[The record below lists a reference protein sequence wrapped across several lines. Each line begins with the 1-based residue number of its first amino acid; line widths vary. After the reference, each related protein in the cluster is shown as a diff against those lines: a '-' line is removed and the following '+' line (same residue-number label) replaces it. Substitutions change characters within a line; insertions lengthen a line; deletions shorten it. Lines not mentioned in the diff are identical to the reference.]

1 MHLSGDCFSIQ
12 ECADYESPGSAD
24 SDNDYSVTVTIS
36 DGTNTGSTVSYTVT
50 VADAN
55 DQTPSYSAG
64 GLTPSLAEGTTAVDS
79 FTVTDTDTGDSNSCT
94 LGGDDA
100 SDFTCTVSG
109 DSISIAFSSAPDYDS
124 PGDTGTNNV
133 YDFTAAISDGT
144 NTGSTLTYQVTVTDL
159 NDQTPTYS
167 SSDTTPSIS
176 EGTTAVETLTVT
188 DTDSAD
194 VNACTLGGTDFASFT
209 CTVSGDSVALA
220 FSSGNVP
227 DFENPGSADSDNDY
241 SVTVT
246 ISDGT
251 NTGATIAYTITVIDS
266 VDIIVLGG
274 QSANLAESASV
285 GDTVISLVIT
295 EATPTNVIIAAGN
308 GDSIF
313 AVSSAG
319 VITVAS
325 TANWITKPR
334 QATRSHNAY
343 NAQSSDVADVTI
355 NIVDANDAPS
365 AGNDAT
371 GALTED
377 ASTST
382 VQVP

>member
-1 MHLSGDCFSIQ
+1 MTDTDTGDSNACTLGGADSGSFDCTVSGDSVSLAFKS
-12 ECADYESPGSAD
+12 APDYESPGSAD

-167 SSDTTPSIS
+167 ALTTTPSVT
-176 EGTTAVETLTVT
+176 EGNTVVETLTVT
-188 DTDSAD
+188 DTDSTD
-194 VNACTLGGTDFASFT
+194 VNACTLGGVDSGSFT
-209 CTVSGDSVALA
+209 CTVSGDQVTLA
-220 FSSGNVP
+220 FSSAP
-227 DFENPGSADSDNDY
+227 DYETPGSVDNDN
-241 SVTVT
+241 
-246 ISDGT
+246 DCLL
-251 NTGATIAYTITVIDS
+251 YTSPSPRDAIPS
-266 VDIIVLGG
+266 RM
-274 QSANLAESASV
+274 
-285 GDTVISLVIT
+285 
-295 EATPTNVIIAAGN
+295 P
-308 GDSIF
+308 
-313 AVSSAG
+313 SSA
-319 VITVAS
+319 
-325 TANWITKPR
+325 
-334 QATRSHNAY
+334 
-343 NAQSSDVADVTI
+343 
-355 NIVDANDAPS
+355 
-365 AGNDAT
+365 
-371 GALTED
+371 
-377 ASTST
+377 
-382 VQVP
+382 